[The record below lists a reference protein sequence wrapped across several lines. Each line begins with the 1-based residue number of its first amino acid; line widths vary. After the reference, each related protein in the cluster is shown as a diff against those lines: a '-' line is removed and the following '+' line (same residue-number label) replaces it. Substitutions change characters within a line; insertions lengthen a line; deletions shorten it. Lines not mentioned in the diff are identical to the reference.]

1 MTIRRTR
8 TIGLRNR
15 QIRQK
20 KVSFVPSTTQRVA
33 KRIIRKYKNQG
44 KRRKTQTGGS
54 ILGNLA
60 KLGIK
65 MGSKS
70 INSGLGKKIIDEG
83 IKHPPDLYKYGT
95 SKIRNKKVQKALYSD
110 IANYIVTKTQNN
122 LNNFFGGV

>member
-44 KRRKTQTGGS
+44 KRRKAQTGGS
-54 ILGNLA
+54 ILRNLE
-60 KLGIK
+60 
-65 MGSKS
+65 
-70 INSGLGKKIIDEG
+70 IIDEG
-83 IKHPPDLYKYGT
+83 IKHALDLYKYGT
-95 SKIRNKKVQKALYSD
+95 FKIRNKKVQKALYSD

>member
-70 INSGLGKKIIDEG
+70 INSGLGEKK
-83 IKHPPDLYKYGT
+83 
-95 SKIRNKKVQKALYSD
+95 
-110 IANYIVTKTQNN
+110 
-122 LNNFFGGV
+122 